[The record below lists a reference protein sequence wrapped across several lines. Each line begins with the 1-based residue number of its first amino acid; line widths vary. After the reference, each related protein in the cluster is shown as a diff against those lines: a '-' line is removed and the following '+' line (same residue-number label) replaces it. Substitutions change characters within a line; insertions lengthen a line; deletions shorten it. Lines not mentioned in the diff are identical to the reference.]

1 MIEEGETSEP
11 TKGGL
16 ESALWN
22 AQKDIEGV
30 GKGAYND
37 FSKYKYTSAEEMLS
51 ACRTALHGAGLTV
64 RRTGFCYNEK
74 LDVTSTIRL
83 THHESD
89 QFELSIIEFPAII
102 KKGTPSDKAIA
113 AALTTSLS
121 YYLRDLLLL
130 PRSEEFDMD
139 KRNDNPQGQQSNQ
152 DSHAMDA
159 NRYLGSTPQN
169 YDYNT
174 PPAMTAPEIKQITYF
189 SDLPDKLD
197 SLQKEVEKKNC
208 LLEVLN
214 RFEVPNLGAIKL
226 IKGQEL
232 KKFIVN
238 FDPDDPDLKESK
250 AESVAREGNN
260 AINNGAP
267 T

>member
-1 MIEEGETSEP
+1 MTIEEGETSEP

-83 THHESD
+83 THHESAE
-89 QFELSIIEFPAII
+89 FELSIIEFPAII

-139 KRNDNPQGQQSNQ
+139 KRDDSNQ
-152 DSHAMDA
+152 VQ
-159 NRYLGSTPQN
+159 QN
-169 YDYNT
+169 QI
-174 PPAMTAPEIKQITYF
+174 MTAPEIKQITYF

-208 LLEVLN
+208 LLGVLN

-238 FDPDDPDLKESK
+238 FDPDDPDLRESK
-250 AESVAREGNN
+250 AESAAREGFN
-260 AINNGAP
+260 AVINNGAP
-267 T
+267 A